1 MADASLFGATGR
13 TRTGD
18 LLITNQLLYQLSYSS
33 VALLNAD
40 DMIAQF
46 PGGVKAEI
54 FRPGGVYMQGGTDI
68 TESIPAESPSF
79 SAL

>member
-1 MADASLFGATGR
+1 M
-13 TRTGD
+13 
-18 LLITNQLLYQLSYSS
+18 NQLLYQLSYSS

-54 FRPGGVYMQGGTDI
+54 SRPGGVYCRFVNDVLHFRKGRKD
-68 TESIPAESPSF
+68 
-79 SAL
+79 L

>member
-1 MADASLFGATGR
+1 M
-13 TRTGD
+13 
-18 LLITNQLLYQLSYSS
+18 NQLLYQLSYSS

-54 FRPGGVYMQGGTDI
+54 FRPGGVYMQGGTNI
-68 TESIPAESPSF
+68 TESIPAEPPSF

>member
-1 MADASLFGATGR
+1 M
-13 TRTGD
+13 
-18 LLITNQLLYQLSYSS
+18 
-33 VALLNAD
+33 ALLNAD

-54 FRPGGVYMQGGTDI
+54 SRPGGVISRPGGVYMQGGMDI
-68 TESIPAESPSF
+68 TESILAEPPSF

>member
-1 MADASLFGATGR
+1 M
-13 TRTGD
+13 
-18 LLITNQLLYQLSYSS
+18 
-33 VALLNAD
+33 ALLNAD

-54 FRPGGVYMQGGTDI
+54 SRPGGVYMQGGTDI

>member
-1 MADASLFGATGR
+1 M
-13 TRTGD
+13 
-18 LLITNQLLYQLSYSS
+18 NQLLYQLSYSS

-54 FRPGGVYMQGGTDI
+54 SRPGGVYCRCYDDV
-68 TESIPAESPSF
+68 
-79 SAL
+79 

>member
-1 MADASLFGATGR
+1 M
-13 TRTGD
+13 
-18 LLITNQLLYQLSYSS
+18 NQLLYQLSYSS

-54 FRPGGVYMQGGTDI
+54 SRPGGVISRPGGVYMQGGMDI
-68 TESIPAESPSF
+68 TESILAEPPSF